1 MINNPQQINNQRQVP
16 IKISDDVMKGFYTNN
31 MFTSFTSEEFVM
43 DFVSML
49 AAPNQ
54 GVVGAK
60 IITSPGHM
68 KRIVNALQ
76 TTVKKYEDQYGEIK
90 AADAPQTNTGLGFE
104 DRK

>member
-1 MINNPQQINNQRQVP
+1 MINNPQQPNQHQVQ
-16 IKISDDVMKGFYTNN
+16 IKISDDVMKGFYANN
-31 MFTSFTSEEFVM
+31 MFASYTGEEFVM
-43 DFVSML
+43 DFASML

-54 GVVGAK
+54 GIVGAK

-68 KRIVNALQ
+68 KRIVNVLQ
-76 TTVKKYEDQYGEIK
+76 ANIKKYEDQYGEIK